1 MNKGEIRAHFIA
13 LLNRSDC
20 SNALADTFI
29 DQAITRI
36 QRQLRVPSMEA
47 QETYDATRGTGRNA
61 RSTIALEEIEI
72 PSNLLEVIDLYYD
85 GDALVRVPLHEMLQY
100 QKTGELGSPKY
111 FCREQNNL
119 RIYPMPTSGILYL
132 NYYKIQDALITDTA
146 TNLFTTDASDLLT
159 YTALSYAS
167 DYFLDERG
175 ALFEQKSGSFLAE
188 IQEQANSSEQSGVNQ
203 VVRPTHFYTD

>member
-36 QRQLRVPSMEA
+36 QRQLRVPAMEA
-47 QETYDATRGTGRNA
+47 QETYDATSSSGLTQ
-61 RSTIALEEIEI
+61 IAI
-72 PSNLLEVIDLYYD
+72 PSNLLEAIDLYYD
-85 GDALVRVPLHEMLQY
+85 GDALGRVPLHEMLQY
-100 QKTGELGSPKY
+100 QKTGELGSPRF

-119 RIYPMPTSGILYL
+119 RIYPMPTTGSLYL
-132 NYYKIQDALITDTA
+132 NYYKIQDALTTDTD

>member
-36 QRQLRVPSMEA
+36 QRQLRVPAMEA
-47 QETYDATRGTGRNA
+47 QETYDATSSSGLTQ
-61 RSTIALEEIEI
+61 IAI

-132 NYYKIQDALITDTA
+132 NYYKIQDALITDTD

>member
-36 QRQLRVPSMEA
+36 QRQLRVPSMEK
-47 QETYDATRGTGRNA
+47 QNDYNVTSETGISKVTMPAD
-61 RSTIALEEIEI
+61 
-72 PSNLLEVIDLYYD
+72 LLEIIELYYD
-85 GDALVRVPLHEMLQY
+85 GNSLTRIPLHEMVQY
-100 QKTGELGSPKY
+100 QKTGELGSPRF
-111 FCREQNNL
+111 FCREQGNIK
-119 RIYPMPTSGILYL
+119 IYPIPSTGNLFL
-132 NYYKIQDALITDTA
+132 NYYSEQDPLTSDSDTNML
-146 TNLFTTDASDLLT
+146 TNIASDLLT

-175 ALFEQKSGSFLAE
+175 AIFDQKSGSFLAE
-188 IQEQANSSEQSGVNQ
+188 IQEHANSSEQSGVNQ
-203 VVRPTHFYTD
+203 VIRPTHLYED